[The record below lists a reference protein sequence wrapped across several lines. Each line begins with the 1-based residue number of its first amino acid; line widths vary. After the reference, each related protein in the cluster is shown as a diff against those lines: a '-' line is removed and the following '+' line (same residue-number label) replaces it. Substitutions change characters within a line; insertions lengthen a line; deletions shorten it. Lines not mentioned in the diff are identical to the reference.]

1 MSPPASAYSLAPIE
15 GNLFAS
21 ASVAIARKLAANSPC
36 GALRGHLPGTRGGRW
51 RLKEFRAADSTRP
64 GNRPPRSP
72 CPRTGS
78 FHSDGL
84 IGRDARTCL
93 YRKLDSAIMVM
104 KSAEDGRRYNVAH
117 VPDGAMDRGV
127 LVERP
132 MSPQLIIV
140 GGITMFRPS
149 GGTFHSGWGCNV
161 RPKRHAVTASG
172 RLPAMIRCA
181 NSLSSASPAC
191 ASAAHSATKSTT
203 SPAPTACRGRHE
215 PPALGRAPRRKNIWA
230 L

>member
-51 RLKEFRAADSTRP
+51 RLKQFRAADSTRP

-84 IGRDARTCL
+84 IGRDARTT
-93 YRKLDSAIMVM
+93 SAQGRAY
-104 KSAEDGRRYNVAH
+104 SAAPVD
-117 VPDGAMDRGV
+117 
-127 LVERP
+127 
-132 MSPQLIIV
+132 
-140 GGITMFRPS
+140 
-149 GGTFHSGWGCNV
+149 
-161 RPKRHAVTASG
+161 SG
-172 RLPAMIRCA
+172 R
-181 NSLSSASPAC
+181 SEE
-191 ASAAHSATKSTT
+191 HT
-203 SPAPTACRGRHE
+203 SELQSHV
-215 PPALGRAPRRKNIWA
+215 
-230 L
+230 